1 MKPAL
6 VAAGVVVWVG
16 LAVALAKLL
25 KLHGPDFWI
34 LVAGLAL
41 VGIIAAVAIWWFT
54 RNKKTDPAE
63 PMDERDELEQLFREA
78 ETRLAKS
85 RLGSGAKLSTL
96 PVFFVIG
103 ERGSTKTTTVL
114 HSGLDPEL
122 IGGQVYQDNNVVP
135 TASANLWFARDAVL
149 FEPSAAILD
158 DEPRWKSI
166 VRRLRPGRLTSVSRS
181 GQAPRAALV
190 CFDIES
196 FLRPGGV
203 DAAVATARKMHA
215 RLNDVA
221 QNLGVSFPVYV
232 LFTRTDR
239 VAFFLDYT
247 ANFTNEEAG
256 QVFGTTLPAP
266 SRDSQRIYAEE
277 QSARITGAFD
287 ELYFSLAAKRPA
299 MLIREHDETKLPGT
313 YEFPRELRKTRDA
326 LTRFLVELCR
336 PSQLASAPFLR
347 GFYFTGVRPVL
358 VNEAAP
364 APHRPQ
370 PAAQSFQP
378 AAGATGIFRM
388 APTPEAAPAV
398 AAQPAIGPRRVPQW
412 VFLNHLFTDVL
423 LADREAL
430 ALSGS
435 SSRTSMGRRILLA
448 CAAAVCVLLS
458 VAMVVS
464 FFRNNSLEADVLRA
478 AEGISSGEAVGNDLP
493 SADALTRLDR
503 LRESVATLA
512 GYQRDGAPLGL
523 RWGLYTGNEMLPPAR
538 RLYFDKFNQLLFAST
553 KKNLVSILGGLPL
566 SPGPTDDYQYG
577 YDTLKSYL
585 ITTSNHDRSTKAY
598 LTPVLLNRWLAG
610 RTIDPARLAL
620 ARRQFDFYAD
630 ELQAANP
637 FTSDND
643 AGSIERARSYLAK
656 FAGEERVYQF
666 MLAEA
671 NKATPPINFNA
682 KFPGSAAVVID
693 SYDVPGAFS
702 KTGWK
707 TMQDNLKHVDRFFN
721 GEQWVLGNQAA
732 STIDLAKLA
741 LQLQGRYLNDFLN
754 QWRAYLKRASVVTYK
769 NLQDASQKLK
779 TLSSPQSPLLALF
792 WLAAQNTGVDNPDVT
807 KALKA
812 VYAVTPPAAKDS
824 YVNPA
829 NDPYMKALLALQ
841 ISLEQIAQQPGT
853 PDSAAV
859 SQTLSNAS
867 NAKLVTRQM
876 AQSFGVD
883 PAVHLESTVEKL
895 LEDPITYVESQLRNL
910 GPSELNGKGKGLCGQ
925 LSTALTKF
933 PFNSASQSQATV
945 ADVNGAF
952 KPKEGALWAFYDAN
966 LSKNL
971 VRQGSQFVP
980 APDASVKLNPAF
992 VQFFNRAAAFA
1003 DMVYAGGAADPHFS
1017 YNLRP
1022 IFSEDVQSLKVTID
1036 GQQADFTPGAAA
1048 KKFNWQA
1055 GGAHGVQLTG
1065 KYKGGT
1071 DFQYPSYDGLWAVFA
1086 WVSDADSPPGST
1098 LEWRLKAG
1106 KSSRPVLSPVTN
1118 QPASVRFEIDN
1129 PVLRKGYFAG
1139 MSCVSTIAKP

>member
-1 MKPAL
+1 MKPAVL
-6 VAAGVVVWVG
+6 AAGVVVWIG

-25 KLHGPDFWI
+25 KLHGGDFWI

-41 VGIIAAVAIWWFT
+41 IGIIAGAAIWWFA
-54 RNKKTDPAE
+54 RNRTVDATE
-63 PMDERDELEQLFREA
+63 PMDEKDELEQLFREA

-96 PVFFVIG
+96 PVFFVMG

-122 IGGQVYQDNNVVP
+122 IAGQVYQDNNVVP
-135 TASANLWFARDAVL
+135 TAAANLWFARDAVL
-149 FEPSAAILD
+149 FEPATVILE
-158 DEPRWKSI
+158 DEPRWKSV
-166 VRRLRPGRLTSVSRS
+166 VRRLRPGRLASVSKS

-196 FLRPGGV
+196 FLRAGGV
-203 DAAVATARKMHA
+203 DAAVASARKMHA

-232 LFTRTDR
+232 LFTRADR

-256 QVFGTTLPAP
+256 QVFGATLPAP
-266 SRDSQRIYAEE
+266 SRDAQRIYAEE

-299 MLIREHDETKLPGT
+299 MLIREHDDAKLPGA

-358 VNEAAP
+358 VNDAAP
-364 APHRPQ
+364 APQRPQ
-370 PAAQSFQP
+370 QAAQSFQP

-388 APTPEAAPAV
+388 APPPEAAPAA
-398 AAQPAIGPRRVPQW
+398 AAQTAVGPRRVPQW

-430 ALSGS
+430 AMSGS
-435 SSRTSMGRRILLA
+435 SVRTSMGRRILLA
-448 CAAAVCVLLS
+448 CAAALCVLLS
-458 VAMVVS
+458 VALLVS
-464 FFRNNSLEADVLRA
+464 FFRNNSLEANVLGA
-478 AEGISSGEAVGNDLP
+478 AEGIGSGEAVGNDLP
-493 SADALTRLDR
+493 SADALGRLDR

-512 GYQRDGAPLGL
+512 DYERDGPPLGL
-523 RWGLYTGNEMLPPAR
+523 RWGLYTGNQMLPPAR

-553 KKNLVSILGGLPL
+553 KKNLVSTLGGLPL
-566 SPGPTDDYQYG
+566 SPGPADDYQYA

-610 RTIDPARLAL
+610 RTIDPTRLAL

-630 ELQAANP
+630 QLQAANP

-643 AGSIERARSYLAK
+643 SATIERARAYLAK

-666 MLAEA
+666 MLAEV
-671 NKATPPINFNA
+671 NKANPPINFNA

-702 KTGWK
+702 KAGWK
-707 TMQDNLKHVDRFFN
+707 AMQDNLKHVDRFFN

-741 LQLQGRYLNDFLN
+741 LQLQGRYVNDFLN
-754 QWRAYLKRASVVTYK
+754 QWRTYLKRASVVPYK
-769 NLQDASQKLK
+769 NLQDASLKLK

-792 WLAAQNTGVDNPDVT
+792 WLAAQNTGVDNPDVA

-812 VYAVTPPAAKDS
+812 VYAVTPPTAGDS

-841 ISLEQIAQQPGT
+841 ISLEQVAQQPGT
-853 PDSAAV
+853 PDPAAA

-867 NAKLVTRQM
+867 NAKLATRQM
-876 AQSFGVD
+876 AQGFGVD
-883 PAVHLESTVEKL
+883 PVAHLEATVEKL
-895 LEDPITYVESQLRNL
+895 LEDPITYVEGQLRGL
-910 GPSELNGKGKGLCGQ
+910 GPAELNGKGKGLCSQ

-933 PFNSASQSQATV
+933 PFNSASQTQATV
-945 ADVNGAF
+945 ADVNSAF

-966 LSKNL
+966 LSKDL
-971 VRQGSQFVP
+971 VRQGSEFVP
-980 APDASVKLNPAF
+980 DPNATVKITPAF
-992 VQFFNRAAAFA
+992 LQFFNRAATFSAT
-1003 DMVYAGGAADPHFS
+1003 MYAGGSPDPHFS
-1017 YNLRP
+1017 YSVRPAFTGNL
-1022 IFSEDVQSLKVTID
+1022 QSVKLTID
-1036 GQQADFTPGAAA
+1036 GQSADIAAGAGP
-1048 KKFNWQA
+1048 KTFNWQPN
-1055 GGAHGVQLTG
+1055 GPHGVQLTA
-1065 KYKGGT
+1065 KYSDGT
-1071 DFQYPSYDGLWAVFA
+1071 ESTYPPYDGLWAVFA
-1086 WVSDADSPPGST
+1086 WVSDADAQQGAA

-1106 KSSRPVLSPVTN
+1106 KSNRSTLPPVRL
-1118 QPASVRFEIDN
+1118 EIDN
-1129 PVLRKGYFAG
+1129 KILSKSYFAG
-1139 MSCVSTIAKP
+1139 MSCVSGIAKP

>member
-6 VAAGVVVWVG
+6 LAAGVVVWIG

-25 KLHGPDFWI
+25 KLHGADFWI

-41 VGIIAAVAIWWFT
+41 IGIIGAAAVWWFT
-54 RNKKTDPAE
+54 RNKTVGAAE
-63 PMDERDELEQLFREA
+63 PMDEKDQLEQLFREA

-96 PVFFVIG
+96 PVFFVMG
-103 ERGSTKTTTVL
+103 ERGSTRTTTVL

-122 IGGQVYQDNNVVP
+122 IAGQVYQDNNVVP
-135 TASANLWFARDAVL
+135 TAEANLWFARDAVL
-149 FEPSAAILD
+149 FEPAAAILD
-158 DEPRWKSI
+158 DEPRWKSV
-166 VRRLRPGRLTSVSRS
+166 VRRLRPGRLASVSKA
-181 GQAPRAALV
+181 GQAPRAALI

-196 FLRPGGV
+196 FLRAGGA
-203 DAAVATARKMHA
+203 DAAIASARKMHA

-232 LFTRTDR
+232 LFTRADR

-247 ANFTNEEAG
+247 ANFTSEEAG
-256 QVFGTTLPAP
+256 QVFGVTLPAA
-266 SRDSQRIYAEE
+266 SREGQRIYAEE
-277 QSARITGAFD
+277 QSARIAAAFD
-287 ELYFSLAAKRPA
+287 ELYLSLAAKRPA
-299 MLIREHDETKLPGT
+299 MLIREHDETKLPGA

-364 APHRPQ
+364 AQRPQ
-370 PAAQSFQP
+370 AASQSFQP

-388 APTPEAAPAV
+388 PAAPEPAAAV
-398 AAQPAIGPRRVPQW
+398 AAQSAAGARRVPQW

-423 LADREAL
+423 LADRDAL
-430 ALSGS
+430 AISGS
-435 SSRTSMGRRILLA
+435 SSRTSMGRRILLV
-448 CAAAVCVLLS
+448 CASALCVLLS
-458 VAMVVS
+458 LALLVS
-464 FFRNNSLEADVLRA
+464 FFRNNSLEGDVLRA
-478 AEGISSGEAVGNDLP
+478 AEGIGSGEAVGNDLP

-503 LRESVATLA
+503 LRESVATL
-512 GYQRDGAPLGL
+512 GDYERNGAPLGL
-523 RWGLYTGNEMLPPAR
+523 RWGLYTGSEMFPPAR

-566 SPGPTDDYQYG
+566 SPGPTDDYQYA
-577 YDTLKSYL
+577 YDTLKTYL

-610 RTIDPARLAL
+610 RGIDVTRLAL

-630 ELQAANP
+630 ELQTANP
-637 FTSDND
+637 FTTDND
-643 AGSIERARSYLAK
+643 SGSIERARTYLAK

-671 NKATPPINFNA
+671 NKANPAINFNA
-682 KFPGSAAVVID
+682 KFPGSASVVVD

-702 KTGWK
+702 KAGWK
-707 TMQDNLKHVDRFFN
+707 AMQDNLKHVDRFFN

-741 LQLQGRYLNDFLN
+741 LQLQSRYVNDFLN
-754 QWRAYLKRASVVTYK
+754 QWRAYLKRANVVPYK

-792 WLAAQNTGVDNPDVT
+792 WLAAQNTGVDNPDVA

-812 VYAVTPPAAKDS
+812 VYAITPPTAGDS

-853 PDSAAV
+853 PDPAAA

-867 NAKLVTRQM
+867 NAKLATRQM
-876 AQSFGVD
+876 AQGFGVD
-883 PAVHLESTVEKL
+883 PVAHLEATAEKL
-895 LEDPITYVESQLRNL
+895 LEDPITYVENQLRGL
-910 GPSELNGKGKGLCGQ
+910 GPAELNGKGKSLCGQ

-933 PFNSASQSQATV
+933 PFNPASQTQATI

-952 KPKEGALWAFYDAN
+952 KPKDGALWAFYDAN
-966 LSKNL
+966 LSKYL
-971 VRQGSQFVP
+971 VRQGSEFVP
-980 APDASVKLNPAF
+980 DPSAPVKLSPAF
-992 VQFFNRAAAFA
+992 VQFFNRAANFSGT
-1003 DMVYAGGAADPHFS
+1003 MYAGGSADPHFS
-1017 YNLRP
+1017 YSVRPAYTGNL
-1022 IFSEDVQSLKVTID
+1022 QSVKLTID
-1036 GQQADFTPGAAA
+1036 GQSAELAAGAGP
-1048 KKFNWQA
+1048 KTFNWQSN
-1055 GGAHGVQLTG
+1055 GPHGVQLTA
-1065 KYKGGT
+1065 KYSDGT
-1071 DFQYPSYDGLWAVFA
+1071 ESTYPPYDGLWAVFG
-1086 WVSDADSPPGST
+1086 WVADADAQQGAA

-1106 KSSRPVLSPVTN
+1106 KSNRSTLPPVRL
-1118 QPASVRFEIDN
+1118 EIDN
-1129 PVLRKGYFAG
+1129 RILSKTYFSG
-1139 MSCVSTIAKP
+1139 MSCVAGIAKP